1 MEETFCR
8 ELLIENTF
16 CREKTLCEGKKR
28 KDASG
33 GSELLLQCQKRAT
46 TVSKETYDSVER
58 DLLQKDGG
66 SELLLLA
73 EAVRR
78 TKARRDETNETK
90 RTHYIE
96 ENNFHSEHWVRRDEA
111 GDAKR
116 RGK

>member
-1 MEETFCR
+1 MENPSCR
-8 ELLIENTF
+8 DNTF
-16 CREKTLCEGKKR
+16 CEGKKR
-28 KDASG
+28 KDG
-33 GSELLLQCQKRAT
+33 E
-46 TVSKETYDSVER
+46 
-58 DLLQKDGG
+58 